1 MNHESSFQRYL
12 YAKRT
17 VDDRALNRLVW
28 KTLEEQLAAM
38 AGAPGFQVLELG
50 GGVGTMFQRMVEW
63 GLISRGVYTLLDEQ
77 AENILSAR
85 QGLGAWAK
93 RQRLQVQEAGERLI
107 FTGPASELCLE
118 PVAAEM
124 GAYLN
129 ANGSRRWDLIVAHA
143 FLDLLDVPAAL
154 PLLKAALR
162 PGGLM
167 YLTINFDGLSAFEPI
182 EPILDRELDER
193 IITLYHRTMDE
204 RVTAGRPSG
213 DSRTGR
219 RMFTWL
225 REAGLRIL
233 EAGSSDW
240 TVYPRER
247 GYLADEAY
255 FLRHILS
262 FFSQSLQ
269 GRPEIE
275 GKELAAWLAARERQ
289 IERGE
294 LTFIAHQFDF
304 LVAA

>member
-1 MNHESSFQRYL
+1 
-12 YAKRT
+12 
-17 VDDRALNRLVW
+17 
-28 KTLEEQLAAM
+28 
-38 AGAPGFQVLELG
+38 
-50 GGVGTMFQRMVEW
+50 MFQRMVEW
-63 GLISRGVYTLLDEQ
+63 GLISRGEYTLLDEQ

-93 RQRLQVQEAGERLI
+93 RQLLQVQEAGERLI
-107 FTGPASELCLE
+107 FTGPATELCLE

-129 ANGSRRWDLIVAHA
+129 ANRSRRWDLIVAHA

-182 EPILDRELDER
+182 GPIGSIGPILDRELDER
-193 IITLYHRTMDE
+193 IINLYHRTMDE

-240 TVYPRER
+240 TVYPREQ

-255 FLRHILS
+255 FLRHILQ

-269 GRPEIE
+269 GRPELE
-275 GKELAAWLAARERQ
+275 EKELEIWLAARERQ